1 MQCSYVHH
9 DNGHFTAHKQAYEG
23 PKILHRDISAGNI
36 ILTDDGNGLLID
48 WDLCNRV
55 ENLAKVG
62 RLSERTVSL
71 SAPAQND

>member
-1 MQCSYVHH
+1 MYTMITVI
-9 DNGHFTAHKQAYEG
+9 FPAHKQAYEWA
-23 PKILHRDISAGNI
+23 KILHRDISAGNI
-36 ILTDDGNGLLID
+36 ILTDDGKGLLID

-71 SAPAQND
+71 

>member
-1 MQCSYVHH
+1 MDTMITVI
-9 DNGHFTAHKQAYEG
+9 FTAHKQAYKG

-36 ILTDDGNGLLID
+36 ILTEDGKGLLID

-55 ENLAKVG
+55 ENLAKGG

-71 SAPAQND
+71 SAPSQNDQ